1 MASAN
6 FSIGTSGLVSPSA
19 IKQVTTGSYLDLA
32 STAGQGWAQQYL
44 PELYEAEIERYGDRT
59 IGSFLRMVGAEMPMQ
74 ADQVVWSEQGRL
86 HIAYKATVNTG
97 TGVITAG
104 SFKDIDNQ
112 SGASIDHI
120 LREGQ
125 NVLAQVTTGS
135 DVVVLPCQVVGAPS
149 SNAAANGTATLKPYE
164 YENLDD
170 HASIATAST
179 AVIKLFVTGSD
190 FGKGTN
196 GMTDAVQ
203 PEFKS
208 FNNKPI
214 IIKDKYEVSGS
225 DVSQIGWVEISG
237 EDGQNGYLWYLK
249 AAGDTKKRFED
260 YLEMSVIEGVSKSTS
275 GSVSGATGTGTEGL
289 FQAIEDR
296 GLVSDAGM
304 FDGNADDLAD
314 FDILLK
320 ELDKQGAIEEN
331 MLFLDRSANLAFDNM
346 LAGANNYHSA
356 GTNYGVFNNSEDM
369 ALNLGFNGFRRGSY
383 DFYKTD
389 WKYLNSKSSR
399 GLVNEGA
406 TVGKVE
412 GVLVPAGTSTV
423 YDQGLGKNINRPFLH
438 VRYRASEADDR
449 KMKSWITGS
458 VGAATSAVDKMEVHY
473 LSERC
478 LVVQAANNFCI
489 FR

>member
-6 FSIGTSGLVSPSA
+6 FTLGTQGLVSPN
-19 IKQVTTGSYLDLA
+19 IVKQTTTDSYLDLA

-74 ADQVVWSEQGRL
+74 SDQVVWSEQGRL
-86 HIAYKATVNTG
+86 HVAYKATVNVADG
-97 TGVITAG
+97 IIVAG
-104 SFKDIDNQ
+104 SFRDIDDEGG
-112 SGASIDHI
+112 SAIAHG
-120 LREGQ
+120 LRVGQ
-125 NVLAQVTTGS
+125 NVLAQVTSGS
-135 DVVVLPCQVVGAPS
+135 NVVVLPCQVTAASNHTSGA
-149 SNAAANGTATLKPYE
+149 GTATIKPYE
-164 YENLDD
+164 YANLGN
-170 HASIATAST
+170 HASIAATGNL
-179 AVIKLFVTGSD
+179 VVRLFVTGSD
-190 FGKGTN
+190 FGKGTD
-196 GMTDAVQ
+196 GLDMAIE

-208 FNNKPI
+208 FSNKPI
-214 IIKDKYEVSGS
+214 IIKDKYEVAGS

-249 AAGDTKKRFED
+249 AAGDTRKRFED
-260 YLEMSVIEGVSKSTS
+260 YLEMSVVEGVTKSTS
-275 GSVSGATGTGTEGL
+275 GSVSTATGTGTEGL
-289 FQAIEDR
+289 FEAIEDR
-296 GLVSDAGM
+296 GIVTDSGM
-304 FDGNADDLAD
+304 FDSASDDLAD
-314 FDILLK
+314 FDGLLK

-346 LAGANNYHSA
+346 LANVNNYHSA
-356 GTNYGVFNNSEDM
+356 GSNYGVFNNSEDM

-389 WKYLNSKSSR
+389 WKYLNNKSTR
-399 GLVNEGA
+399 GLVNNGA

-412 GVLVPAGTSTV
+412 GVMVPAGTSTV

-458 VGAATSAVDKMEVHY
+458 VGAATSSFDKMEVHY

-489 FR
+489 IR